1 MKDKLNIKS
10 LNEIIEISKNILK
23 IGLVIAIILLIIL
36 ISNVSKELRIIP
48 ILLTTLKL
56 FSPLLIGY
64 VIAWLFAPVV
74 KFLERKKIPK
84 IFACI
89 LVYIL
94 VFGGIGLLLY
104 LVIPPFATQIKD
116 FINTT
121 PSIINS
127 AKEMINNFFLSLQ
140 NNTSYNLLSTKAH
153 LLKKLETIATD
164 ITTQLPNNLLNLV
177 KNIFNSGMFFVLG
190 IIIGFYLL
198 YDFDKINNYF
208 VKILP
213 KKLQS
218 SSKELFNRIND
229 SLRNYV
235 QGIFIVMFLVFIT
248 QTVGLTLA
256 GLPSPLVFALI
267 CALTDII
274 PYFGPYIGAIP
285 AIFVGFAI
293 NQYVGC
299 YTIISIIVVQTLEN
313 NFYQPIIMGKTMK
326 LHPVT
331 IMLGLLIFQSL
342 FGIIGIIIATPV
354 ISSLKIV
361 FKFIDEKTDIVNNI
375 RNKLGNIDEENC

>member
-36 ISNVSKELRIIP
+36 ISNVNKELRIIP

-293 NQYVGC
+293 NPYVGC